1 MSYQGHLT
9 DRFGEHTDLVAR
21 ELCWLTDRT
30 PHMALPVVK
39 GTHRQFF
46 RLVTKGVNV
55 WYAKHS
61 TPNPLGIVPPESVRI
76 IEADLGDAFPQIT
89 HAGYNLT
96 QRDESCQ
103 LQKTGAW
110 VGTAKKVQIFF
121 FVLKEIFVVQK

>member
-30 PHMALPVVK
+30 LHMALPVVK

-55 WYAKHS
+55 WYAEHS

-76 IEADLGDAFPQIT
+76 IEADKFAANSANLQICGSG
-89 HAGYNLT
+89 AEAASL
-96 QRDESCQ
+96 Q
-103 LQKTGAW
+103 LEAT
-110 VGTAKKVQIFF
+110 
-121 FVLKEIFVVQK
+121 